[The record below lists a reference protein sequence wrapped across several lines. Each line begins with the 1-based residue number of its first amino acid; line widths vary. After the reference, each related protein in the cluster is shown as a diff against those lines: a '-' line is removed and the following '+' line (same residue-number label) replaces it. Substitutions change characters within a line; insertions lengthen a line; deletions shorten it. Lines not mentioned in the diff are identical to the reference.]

1 MSRPPCTEGLLSGFA
16 NAQTATPFPCPTA
29 RCVSMPEPSAI
40 PELLI
45 YLVGIGGFLAWRNH
59 RVANGVLALEIFQF
73 G

>member
-1 MSRPPCTEGLLSGFA
+1 
-16 NAQTATPFPCPTA
+16 
-29 RCVSMPEPSAI
+29 MPEPSAI